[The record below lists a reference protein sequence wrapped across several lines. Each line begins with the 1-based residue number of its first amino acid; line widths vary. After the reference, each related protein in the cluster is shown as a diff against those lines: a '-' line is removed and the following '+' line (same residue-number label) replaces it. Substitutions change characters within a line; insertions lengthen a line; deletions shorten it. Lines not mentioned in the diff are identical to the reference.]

1 MHLPYQFML
10 VFVPALV
17 FFTRF
22 LMEYT
27 SCDYYH
33 PACRWVAR
41 ITDLPLTLI
50 PVKKYRNLNIS
61 ALIMMLIMAE
71 VFGLAF
77 LLLMMTANDVM
88 NFDTLWR
95 LILLIPVLLIWD
107 VLEFMLYLMFIGAI
121 LSWIPSASVAP
132 WSYLF
137 MKLTSPLTAPFDRFI
152 PPVGF
157 ISLSFMIA
165 ALLMSF
171 VVFSVMPRVVFSIMP
186 RVLEFLG
193 SLFS

>member
-1 MHLPYQFML
+1 MSLPYQYML
-10 VFVPALV
+10 VFLPALV

-27 SCDYYH
+27 RCDYYH
-33 PACRWVAR
+33 PACRWVTR
-41 ITDLPLTLI
+41 ITTPLLKLV
-50 PVKKYRNLNIS
+50 PVRNYQNLNIS

-71 VFGLAF
+71 VFGLVF
-77 LLLMMTANDVM
+77 I
-88 NFDTLWR
+88 NFDPLWC
-95 LILLIPVLLIWD
+95 LIILLIPVLLIWA
-107 VLEFMLYLMFIGAI
+107 VLQFMLYLMFIGAI

-157 ISLSFMIA
+157 ISLSFMAA

-171 VVFSVMPRVVFSIMP
+171 IVFSVMPQIVFSVMPRVLKFV
-186 RVLEFLG
+186 G

>member
-1 MHLPYQFML
+1 MFLPYEYML
-10 VFVPALV
+10 VFLPALV

-27 SCDYYH
+27 RCDYYH
-33 PACRWVAR
+33 PACRWVTR
-41 ITDLPLTLI
+41 ITAPLLKLV
-50 PVKKYRNLNIS
+50 PVRNYQNLNIS

-77 LLLMMTANDVM
+77 M
-88 NFDTLWR
+88 NFETLWH
-95 LILLIPVLLIWD
+95 LIQLIPVFLIWA
-107 VLEFMLYLMFIGAI
+107 VLQFMLYLMFIGAI

-171 VVFSVMPRVVFSIMP
+171 VVFNVMPRVVGI
-186 RVLEFLG
+186 VWDLIK
-193 SLFS
+193 